1 VAQAQE
7 RATYE
12 TLLDNGLAEYDAR
25 HFTEARALFGRAF
38 ALDPNARLMRSLGM
52 VEFELRNYR
61 DSAAWL
67 ERALAATTAPL
78 NADLASETTHLLARA
93 RGFIGTL
100 KLQVQPGQ
108 ASVRVDGTLAHLDA
122 EGQLS
127 LEAGDH
133 VVELR
138 APGFITERH
147 PLKVQGGDAQLW
159 KVRLTPD
166 AGATLQDEALYAGH
180 APESHQTTPNGRRFV
195 HVVPRFTLVMPGPG
209 HVDDSVAC
217 TNISCDPDLG
227 ESNDAHRGAM
237 PMLGADLMF
246 ALRTDLWVGLGFHAQ
261 LNKSDWKFDDGGES
275 VELGRSFWLPVSA
288 EYRVDLGKN
297 LTLPLRAL
305 VGLGILQAGSG
316 LDDLAVDLEEECTDA
331 RDSGLSCTAT
341 TSPGLG
347 TLIGAGPGIV
357 VPVGDF
363 ALRGDLWLGY
373 SWTRIAKL
381 ETSGDGAAVDEK
393 ATTGTFLAALSV
405 GVEL

>member
-1 VAQAQE
+1 
-7 RATYE
+7 
-12 TLLDNGLAEYDAR
+12 
-25 HFTEARALFGRAF
+25 
-38 ALDPNARLMRSLGM
+38 MRSLGM

-78 NADLASETTHLLARA
+78 DADLASQTTHLLARA

-100 KLQVQPGQ
+100 KLQVEPGK
-108 ASVRVDGTLAHLDA
+108 ASVRVDGTLVHPDA
-122 EGQLS
+122 QGQLS

-138 APGFITERH
+138 ASGFITERH
-147 PLKVQGGDAQLW
+147 PLKVQGGDVQRW
-159 KVRLTPD
+159 KVQLAPE
-166 AGATLQDEALYAGH
+166 AGATPQEEALYAGH
-180 APESHQTTPNGRRFV
+180 APEQQRTTPNGRSFV
-195 HVVPRFTLVMPGPG
+195 HVVPRFTLVMPGSG
-209 HVDDSVAC
+209 DVDYAATC
-217 TNISCDPDLG
+217 TNFSCDTDG
-227 ESNDAHRGAM
+227 SETINAHRGAM

-246 ALRTDLWVGLGFHAQ
+246 SLRTDLWVGLGFHAQ
-261 LNKSDWKFDDGGES
+261 LNKSDWKVDEDDDS
-275 VELGRSFWLPVSA
+275 IELGRSFWLPASA
-288 EYRVDLGKN
+288 EYRVDLGGN

-316 LDDLAVDLEEECTDA
+316 FDELVAELEDECESA
-331 RDSGLSCTAT
+331 RDDGLSCSAT
-341 TSPGLG
+341 GSPGLG
-347 TLIGAGPGIV
+347 TVIGAGPGIV

-381 ETSGDGAAVDEK
+381 EVSGDGAALEEK
-393 ATTGTFLAALSV
+393 FTTGTFLAALSV